1 MNKIVYILITV
12 SLISCQ
18 RQNADFERAV
28 LIVNNQKF
36 EILTANKIID
46 DFLSS
51 KSNYTR
57 NVYQQIEQE
66 FKDSAEFPFLTE
78 ILKTEIEPD
87 RRLKEEMEIY
97 RNIDFEQIVE
107 STFQSVVDK
116 LPGPD
121 TKILFV
127 PSNPA
132 YKEFLES
139 YGVALHAVTPGA
151 GKIIVMINP
160 TIENWQDLLPY
171 ALAHEYHHS
180 VWISRNFERSDITLL
195 EYLILEGRADAFAME
210 LFPDN
215 HHPFIDA
222 LSKEQEKR
230 LWKIIKPE
238 LHFRDSKFHDKIMSG
253 TKDIPTGSG
262 YSLGFS
268 IIKSFKINNASISD
282 KELIDMTPE
291 EILTLSNY
299 DIL

>member
-1 MNKIVYILITV
+1 MHKIIYILITI

-18 RQNADFERAV
+18 RQDLDFERAV

-66 FKDSAEFPFLTE
+66 FKDNAEFPFLID

-87 RRLKEEMEIY
+87 KRFKEEMEIF
-97 RNIDFEQIVE
+97 RTIDFEQIVE

-127 PSNPA
+127 PSNPN
-132 YKEFLES
+132 YKKIWES
-139 YGVALHAVTPGA
+139 YEVALHAVTPGA

-160 TIENWQDLLPY
+160 TIENWKDLLPY

-195 EYLILEGRADAFAME
+195 EYLILEGKADGFAME

-230 LWKIIKPE
+230 LWEIIKPE
-238 LHFRDSKFHDKIMSG
+238 LHFRNSKFNDKIMSG
-253 TKDIPTGSG
+253 TRDIPTGSG
-262 YSLGFS
+262 YSIGYS
-268 IIKSFKINNASISD
+268 IIKSFKINNSKISD

-291 EILTLSNY
+291 EILKLSNY
-299 DIL
+299 DK